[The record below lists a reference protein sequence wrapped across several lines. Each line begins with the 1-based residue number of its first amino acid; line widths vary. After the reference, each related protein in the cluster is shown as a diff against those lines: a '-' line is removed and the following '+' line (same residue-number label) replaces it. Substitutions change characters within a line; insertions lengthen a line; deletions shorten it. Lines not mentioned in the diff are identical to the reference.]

1 MFLEVSDET
10 GVIDVSVPNELYE
23 EKRNEFKENK
33 VVMIKGTISAD
44 DYRRENLEDVGIK
57 VRATDIMSIDSSRA
71 LVTSYIRLILPM
83 NSLKTLA
90 NGSFKQ
96 FEELNSPN
104 GVDVMLEFKD
114 IEKNLS
120 TEIKVDS
127 FRISLEDSTFE
138 KLNKLIGEGN
148 YTLFKNGSVLRF

>member
-1 MFLEVSDET
+1 
-10 GVIDVSVPNELYE
+10 
-23 EKRNEFKENK
+23 
-33 VVMIKGTISAD
+33 
-44 DYRRENLEDVGIK
+44 
-57 VRATDIMSIDSSRA
+57 MSIDSSRA

-148 YTLFKNGSVLRF
+148 YTLF

>member
-1 MFLEVSDET
+1 M
-10 GVIDVSVPNELYE
+10 IDVSVPNELYE

-71 LVTSYIRLILPM
+71 LVTSYIRLIFM

-90 NGSFKQ
+90 NSSFKQ

-104 GVDVMLEFKD
+104 GVDV
-114 IEKNLS
+114 S
-120 TEIKVDS
+120 
-127 FRISLEDSTFE
+127 
-138 KLNKLIGEGN
+138 
-148 YTLFKNGSVLRF
+148 

>member
-1 MFLEVSDET
+1 M
-10 GVIDVSVPNELYE
+10 IDVSVPNELYE

-33 VVMIKGTISAD
+33 VVMIKGTVSAD

-83 NSLKTLA
+83 SSIKTLA

-104 GVDVMLEFKD
+104 GVDVML
-114 IEKNLS
+114 LS
-120 TEIKVDS
+120 
-127 FRISLEDSTFE
+127 
-138 KLNKLIGEGN
+138 LIHI
-148 YTLFKNGSVLRF
+148 